1 MIGSA
6 FIHGEEIHLRFEW
19 MVTGRI
25 EKAEY
30 SLGAPLMDF
39 IWLPPEVSVGLF
51 EQLQKLYLLCVKNG
65 EDYNQTIRS
74 FQPFVLKAL
83 KKNIYLY
90 FYTLE
95 YMEVLLH
102 GLMRPEELSVL
113 RVQRSTYAQID
124 SHFQV

>member
-1 MIGSA
+1 
-6 FIHGEEIHLRFEW
+6 

-65 EDYNQTIRS
+65 EDYDQTIRS

-90 FYTLE
+90 FYTLA

-113 RVQRSTYAQID
+113 CVQRSTYAQID
-124 SHFQV
+124 FSHFRV

>member
-6 FIHGEEIHLRFEW
+6 FIRGEEIHLRFEC

-30 SLGAPLMDF
+30 SLGPPLMDF

-65 EDYNQTIRS
+65 EDYDQTIRS
-74 FQPFVLKAL
+74 FQPSVLKAL
-83 KKNIYLY
+83 KK
-90 FYTLE
+90 T
-95 YMEVLLH
+95 
-102 GLMRPEELSVL
+102 
-113 RVQRSTYAQID
+113 STCI
-124 SHFQV
+124 STR